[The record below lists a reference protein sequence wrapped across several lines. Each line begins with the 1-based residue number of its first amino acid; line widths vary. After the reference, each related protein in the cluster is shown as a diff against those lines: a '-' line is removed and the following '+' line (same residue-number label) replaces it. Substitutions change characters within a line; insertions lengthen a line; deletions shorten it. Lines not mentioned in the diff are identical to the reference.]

1 MEIQTDNPKEGYP
14 FPCFSYD
21 ENNSVVLNT
30 AYIMT
35 SDSIDI
41 RYVLGI
47 LNSSVG
53 RMIAR
58 LYVTQLQER
67 QFRMLAQYL
76 TNFPVPKAN
85 SDVVKSVSECVK
97 HQIISPSE
105 KNEST
110 INSISFQ
117 QFGFSE
123 DEIEYIEKL

>member
-41 RYVLGI
+41 RYILGI

-85 SDVVKSVSECVK
+85 LDVVKSVSECVK
-97 HQIISPSE
+97 HQMFSPS
-105 KNEST
+105 KKTEST